1 MNPQLGVGALNVHYF
16 DGQLKEMYG
25 IFSQDFLRVRNLRE
39 EKILEFQKLQE
50 LLISKNASQLSMK
63 FLNMIIQTFIRNG
76 RENYDSSNDVYACD
90 ILYLICEN
98 MNKSS
103 SDEEKEEYLSLLI
116 SQLEEMTGGACPPGR
131 TTRLFQ
137 VLAIKLNL
145 FYNDKSK

>member
-1 MNPQLGVGALNVHYF
+1 MNRQMGIGALNVHYF
-16 DGQLKEMYG
+16 DGQLKDMYS

-39 EKILEFQKLQE
+39 EKLTEFQKLHE
-50 LLISKNASQLSMK
+50 LLISKNASQLSLN

-98 MNKSS
+98 INKSS
-103 SDEEKEEYLSLLI
+103 NEEKEEYLSLLI
-116 SQLEEMTGGACPPGR
+116 SQLEEMAGGACPPGR

-145 FYNDKSK
+145 LYTTN

>member
-1 MNPQLGVGALNVHYF
+1 
-16 DGQLKEMYG
+16 
-25 IFSQDFLRVRNLRE
+25 
-39 EKILEFQKLQE
+39 
-50 LLISKNASQLSMK
+50 
-63 FLNMIIQTFIRNG
+63 
-76 RENYDSSNDVYACD
+76 
-90 ILYLICEN
+90 